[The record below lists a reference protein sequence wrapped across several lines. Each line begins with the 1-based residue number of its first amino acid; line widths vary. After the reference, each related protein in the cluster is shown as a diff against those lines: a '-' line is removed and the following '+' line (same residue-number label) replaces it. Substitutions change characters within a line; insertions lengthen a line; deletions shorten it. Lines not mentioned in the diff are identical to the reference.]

1 MEDSME
7 LIRSARNNFSVGEEA
22 TFGRTFTQEDVETF
36 STLSGDK
43 NPIHLDENFARET
56 RFRGRIIHG
65 LLVASLISTALGTM
79 LPGPGGVYLSQQL
92 AFRAPA
98 RVGEQLT
105 ARVRVTEWD
114 AEKGRITLSTVVV
127 NGDDVQL
134 IIGEAKLV
142 LSSFLK

>member
-1 MEDSME
+1 ME